1 MTEPRANTVR
11 VVAHPNIALA
21 KYWGKK
27 PGAGNIPAVPS
38 LSVTLEG
45 MKTLTSVTFD
55 EALANDHFVLNGV
68 ETIGEA
74 ARRLHG
80 LLDRVRLLSGE
91 RRRARVVS
99 ENDFPTASGLASSA
113 SGFAALALAATRAA
127 GVDLDMTT
135 VAGIARESS
144 ASAARSLFDGFAEL
158 DTDGVARN
166 VAPPDQIDLRV
177 LVCVTTDAEKSVGS
191 TAGMNETAKNSPFYA
206 AWCEAAPR
214 IFAELRAALLEKNF
228 ARVGACAESSALA
241 MHGSALAAGV
251 IYFNGATNA
260 ALLEVRKMRED
271 NVLAYATIDAGP
283 HVKVLVQTRDAE
295 IVTQRLAKVPGV
307 LRVLT
312 TKPGRGAH
320 VEGKDV

>member
-1 MTEPRANTVR
+1 MSDTRANTVR

-45 MKTLTSVTFD
+45 MKTTTSVTFD
-55 EALANDHFVLNGV
+55 ESLANDHFVLNGI
-68 ETIGEA
+68 ETIGEG

-91 RRRARVVS
+91 RRRGRVVS

-127 GVDLDMTT
+127 GIDLDAAA
-135 VAGIARESS
+135 VASIARESS
-144 ASAARSLFDGFAEL
+144 ASAARSLFGGFAEL
-158 DTDGVARN
+158 DTDGVASA
-166 VAPPDQIDLRV
+166 VAPASQLDIRI
-177 LVCVTTDAEKSVGS
+177 LVCVTTEKAKTVGS
-191 TAGMNETAKNSPFYA
+191 TAGMNETAKNSMFYD
-206 AWCEAAPR
+206 AWLERAPR
-214 IFAELRAALLEKNF
+214 LYNDLREALLAKDF
-228 ARVGACAESSALA
+228 SLVGKCAEQSALA
-241 MHGSALAAGV
+241 MHGVALAGGLD
-251 IYFNGATNA
+251 YFNGATHA
-260 ALLEVRKMRED
+260 ALLEARKMRDE
-271 NVLAYATIDAGP
+271 NILAYATIDAGP

-295 IVTQRLAKVPGV
+295 AAARRLAKVEGV

-312 TKPGRGAH
+312 TKPGGPAR
-320 VEGKDV
+320 VEAGDA